1 MKLRWSLRT
10 KLSLTF
16 VAALTLVALLLALVM
31 PSVIYLSAQ
40 PQIQAMQRIVRQQ
53 ADRSNQSH
61 LSVLQYLLQARLS
74 ELAAGV
80 ELAFS
85 SGLQGE
91 WLGRLE
97 RERPA
102 LESWLKRQQELLGL
116 SFLTLVD
123 RQGRTVARATRP
135 GTPRDRVLWETPAA
149 SSGRV
154 SEVRRLIERA
164 LRRSQRV
171 TGLEVLAPA
180 ILREEWLPTGGGPPE
195 VAKPRPTLAD
205 LVRIPFPAAAGEPRL
220 EERGLTLLTVQP
232 VKNRVGQ
239 IVGAVVAGQVLNREL
254 PLLQQYSRIVQS
266 GGASIYL
273 DSLCIASNL
282 DFFGFPPT
290 LGSSLPPLILERL
303 PTLQGSATD
312 RLYINNVPLDVAY
325 TPLRNGRQQVIG
337 ALLVGNPGNW
347 FDDLVAQIQEIGSGF
362 QRRSWRFMLAEVVLC
377 GILALLLSYIL
388 ANRLITPLAQLRDG
402 ARLIGAGHFDYRLDI
417 RTGDELQELAEGFN
431 EMAAQLA
438 EARRQDRL
446 ALVGRMAG
454 TIIHDLRNP
463 LTTIR
468 GYAPLL
474 EEETLSRQERQ
485 EFVRIITESSN
496 RITEMVQ
503 DLLDFSRGQERSLRC
518 EVLALSDFVQGF
530 STLLR
535 RDFERSP
542 VEFQWTIHRDALVS
556 LDVRKMQRVLT
567 NLVANARDVLGEG
580 GQIRLEADVEGD
592 QAVLRVSD
600 NGPGIPEEIR
610 DRLFQP
616 FVTYGKPHGTGLG
629 LTICRQFVEAHGG
642 TIEVETATG
651 QGTTFT
657 IRIPLAQPGNEEAE
671 P

>member
-1 MKLRWSLRT
+1 
-10 KLSLTF
+10 
-16 VAALTLVALLLALVM
+16 
-31 PSVIYLSAQ
+31 
-40 PQIQAMQRIVRQQ
+40 
-53 ADRSNQSH
+53 
-61 LSVLQYLLQARLS
+61 
-74 ELAAGV
+74 
-80 ELAFS
+80 
-85 SGLQGE
+85 
-91 WLGRLE
+91 
-97 RERPA
+97 
-102 LESWLKRQQELLGL
+102 
-116 SFLTLVD
+116 
-123 RQGRTVARATRP
+123 
-135 GTPRDRVLWETPAA
+135 
-149 SSGRV
+149 
-154 SEVRRLIERA
+154 
-164 LRRSQRV
+164 
-171 TGLEVLAPA
+171 
-180 ILREEWLPTGGGPPE
+180 
-195 VAKPRPTLAD
+195 
-205 LVRIPFPAAAGEPRL
+205 
-220 EERGLTLLTVQP
+220 
-232 VKNRVGQ
+232 
-239 IVGAVVAGQVLNREL
+239 
-254 PLLQQYSRIVQS
+254 
-266 GGASIYL
+266 
-273 DSLCIASNL
+273 
-282 DFFGFPPT
+282 
-290 LGSSLPPLILERL
+290 
-303 PTLQGSATD
+303 
-312 RLYINNVPLDVAY
+312 
-325 TPLRNGRQQVIG
+325 
-337 ALLVGNPGNW
+337 
-347 FDDLVAQIQEIGSGF
+347 
-362 QRRSWRFMLAEVVLC
+362 
-377 GILALLLSYIL
+377 
-388 ANRLITPLAQLRDG
+388 
-402 ARLIGAGHFDYRLDI
+402 
-417 RTGDELQELAEGFN
+417 
-431 EMAAQLA
+431 MAAQLA

>member
-16 VAALTLVALLLALVM
+16 VAALALVSIMLAIVM

-40 PQIQAMQRIVRQQ
+40 PQIQAIQRLVRQQ

-61 LSVLQYLLQARLS
+61 LAVFEYLLQARLA

-80 ELAFS
+80 ELAFG
-85 SGLQGE
+85 SGFQGE
-91 WLGRLE
+91 WIGRLE
-97 RERPA
+97 KHRPD
-102 LESWLKRQQELLGL
+102 LESWLKRQRELLGL
-116 SFLTLVD
+116 SLLTLVD

-135 GTPRDRVLWETPAA
+135 GVPQDRIFWETPPS
-149 SSGRV
+149 SSGEV
-154 SEVRRLIERA
+154 SNMRRLIERA
-164 LRRSQRV
+164 VRRGQRV
-171 TGLEVLAPA
+171 TSIEVLAPA
-180 ILREEWLPTGGGPPE
+180 ILREEWLP
-195 VAKPRPTLAD
+195 VAAGSQQKMTLAD
-205 LVRIPFPAAAGEPRL
+205 VVRIPFPRSKQGPPM
-220 EERGLTLLTVQP
+220 EERGLALLTVQP

-254 PLLQQYSRIVQS
+254 PLLQQYSHIVQA

-273 DSLCIASNL
+273 DSLCVASNL

-290 LGSSLPPLILERL
+290 LGSYLAPIIVERL

-312 RLYINNVPLDVAY
+312 RLYVNNVPLDVAY
-325 TPLRNGRQQVIG
+325 RPLRNGRQQLIG

-347 FDDLVAQIQEIGSGF
+347 FDDLVAQIEEIGKGF
-362 QRRSWRFMLAEVVLC
+362 QSRSWRIMVAEVILC
-377 GILALLLSYIL
+377 GILALLLNYIL
-388 ANRLITPLAQLRDG
+388 ANRLIMPLAKLRDG
-402 ARLIGAGHFDYRLDI
+402 ANLIGAGHLDYRLDI
-417 RTGDELQELAEGFN
+417 RTGDELQELAEDFN
-431 EMAAQLA
+431 EMAAKLA
-438 EARRQDRL
+438 EAQRQDRL
-446 ALVGRMAG
+446 ALVGRMAS
-454 TIIHDLRNP
+454 TIIHDIRNP

-474 EEETLSRQERQ
+474 EEGSLSKSDRQ
-485 EFVRIITESSN
+485 EFVKVITESTN
-496 RITEMVQ
+496 RITDMVQ
-503 DLLDFSRGQERSLRC
+503 DLLDFSRGQERSLQWGT
-518 EVLALSDFVQGF
+518 LSLSDFLQDFAALV
-530 STLLR
+530 R

-542 VEFQWTIHRDALVS
+542 VAFQWTVVQDAVVN
-556 LDVRKMQRVLT
+556 LDVRKMQRVLI
-567 NLVANARDVLGEG
+567 NMVSNARDAMENG
-580 GQIRLEADVEGD
+580 GQIRVEADV
-592 QAVLRVSD
+592 QAGQAILRVID

-629 LTICRQFVEAHGG
+629 LTICQQFVEAHGG

-657 IRIPLAQPGNEEAE
+657 IRIPLAVPGNEETG